1 MGIFD
6 QENISSVS
14 QVEKDRLFET
24 VHKTEDSSRN
34 YFKILGIVGLC
45 VLVIGAV
52 VYYLTLPGVGSRIIG
67 PKGLEDEMRGHFR
80 DKQKRTA
87 TDITFFNCEGFL
99 WARVDVEVRPD
110 IPGNPLYAVS
120 RYRAKAVPRDAVWDI
135 TASPITS
142 PEMDTP
148 CSYQ

>member
-67 PKGLEDEMRGHFR
+67 PKGLEDEMRNHFH

-87 TDITFFNCEGFL
+87 TDITFFNCEGFV
-99 WARVDVEVRPD
+99 WARVDVEVRLD
-110 IPGNPLYAVS
+110 IPGNPLFAVS
-120 RYRAKAVPRDAVWDI
+120 RYRAKAVPRDGVWDI

>member
-52 VYYLTLPGVGSRIIG
+52 VYYLTLPGVGSRVRRFATI
-67 PKGLEDEMRGHFR
+67 RGQIL
-80 DKQKRTA
+80 KWV
-87 TDITFFNCEGFL
+87 ITGQQESDAAGITQ
-99 WARVDVEVRPD
+99 P
-110 IPGNPLYAVS
+110 
-120 RYRAKAVPRDAVWDI
+120 PRRR
-135 TASPITS
+135 S
-142 PEMDTP
+142 
-148 CSYQ
+148 